1 MHHCH
6 KSKMTPQVQ
15 DQLSK
20 LNICIIVLI
29 LSVCVRFNA
38 YAVNLRAINSF
49 LRKLVCTELQLISME
64 NNAVEPNTLLKQMA
78 ILPPYSLY
86 SCGGEAKLQKP
97 GI

>member
-1 MHHCH
+1 MHHHH

-20 LNICIIVLI
+20 LDVCIIVLI

-38 YAVNLRAINSF
+38 YDVNLRTINSF
-49 LRKLVCTELQLISME
+49 LRKLVCTQLQLISVE
-64 NNAVEPNTLLKQMA
+64 NNAAEPNTLLKQMA
-78 ILPPYSLY
+78 VLLPHSLH